1 MMKKAIRKILNYV
14 GYDIVKV
21 YATPVFK
28 KETVVK
34 AGNFELIMPATN
46 PLIITYNEQKDFAT
60 EISRLVNYVYDK
72 YANLTVL
79 DVGAN
84 TGDTV
89 AVVKSAKDVPVISIE
104 GDEYSFSYLKRNV
117 NQFKNVTIFNNF
129 LGEKKGVV
137 DVDLQ
142 KKGWNTTIIPGK
154 GKGNRIDMI
163 TLDDLL
169 TTNFSKQEIQR
180 IRLLKIDTE
189 GFDTIIIRGALEYI
203 KATKPVIYFEYNR
216 DNMQAINEDG
226 LATIWQLEALGYK
239 TVLFYDDRGRFILA
253 TDLSD
258 KKTIQHMNDYADGK
272 NGLIYYYNIC
282 LIHEQDSDIAVK
294 TIDAENRFRE
304 QLTKAPS

>member
-1 MMKKAIRKILNYV
+1 MKKAIRKVLNYV

-21 YATPVFK
+21 FPTPVFK

-34 AGNFELIMPATN
+34 AGNFELIMPTTN
-46 PLIITYNEQKDFAT
+46 PLIITYNEQTDFAT

-104 GDEYSFSYLKRNV
+104 GDEFSFSYLKRNV
-117 NQFKNVTIFNNF
+117 AQFKNVTIFNNF
-129 LGEKKGVV
+129 LGEKKGAI
-137 DVDLQ
+137 DADLQ
-142 KKGWNTTIIPGK
+142 KKGWNTTIVPGK
-154 GKGNRIDMI
+154 GNGNKIDMI

-169 TTNFSKQEIQR
+169 TSNFSAQDIQQ
-180 IRLLKIDTE
+180 IKFLKIDTE
-189 GFDTIIIRGALEYI
+189 GFDTIIIRGALDYI
-203 KATKPVIYFEYNR
+203 KTTKPVIYFEYNN
-216 DNMQAINEDG
+216 DNMRAINEDG
-226 LATIWQLEALGYK
+226 LATIWQLESLGYK

-253 TDLSD
+253 TDIAD
-258 KKTIQHMNDYADGK
+258 KKIIRHMNDYADGK

-282 LIHEQDSDIAVK
+282 LFHEQDADIAAK

-304 QLTKAPS
+304 QLTKASS